1 MAKER
6 TRQELLKEID
16 ELRARLEVAEY
27 RKYQALASDDLTEE
41 KSSHAE
47 ERLEAQRTLTTV
59 LESIDAYVYVADMES
74 YEILYMNEN
83 IEYVC

>member
-27 RKYQALASDDLTEE
+27 RKYHHIFVRIECD
-41 KSSHAE
+41 
-47 ERLEAQRTLTTV
+47 
-59 LESIDAYVYVADMES
+59 SIRGEFPQN
-74 YEILYMNEN
+74 ILHE
-83 IEYVC
+83 